1 MIGQMLALMNGWI
14 EKFGL
19 LSDGW
24 RAGVLIFL
32 LVLGTATVAFIVSRL
47 ILAVE
52 NKFKSTKNK
61 WDDAFL
67 HAARRPMVAFV
78 WLQGVYWAAEVAHHF
93 SDAEVFK
100 ANGTVLQIGFVWV
113 LVWFL
118 FGLVKEIEKVL
129 TSPIKMRK
137 PMDYTTVNAISKLL
151 RAVIIITAVLTALQT
166 LGFSISGVLAFGGV
180 GGIAVGFAAKDLL
193 ANFFGGFIIHL
204 DRPFKV
210 GDWIRSPDRNIE
222 GTVEHIGWRLTT
234 IRTFDKRPLYVPNA
248 VFTTIAVENPSRMTN
263 RRISETIGI
272 RYADVHSMQKIVE
285 EIREM
290 LKNHE
295 EIDSNQTLIV
305 NFLAFNASS
314 LDIMLYTFTKTT
326 EWVRFH
332 EIKED
337 VLLKVSDI
345 IESHGA
351 EIAFPTRTLHLPDG
365 ARLSGEAREQGEARS
380 EGSKEAPESRGESE
394 QGGQPAGD
402 KA

>member
-1 MIGQMLALMNGWI
+1 MIGQMLALVNGWI

-365 ARLSGEAREQGEARS
+365 VRLSGEASEQGEARS

-394 QGGQPAGD
+394 QGGQSAGD

>member
-351 EIAFPTRTLHLPDG
+351 EIAFPTRTLHLPG
-365 ARLSGEAREQGEARS
+365 GVRLSGEAREQGEARS